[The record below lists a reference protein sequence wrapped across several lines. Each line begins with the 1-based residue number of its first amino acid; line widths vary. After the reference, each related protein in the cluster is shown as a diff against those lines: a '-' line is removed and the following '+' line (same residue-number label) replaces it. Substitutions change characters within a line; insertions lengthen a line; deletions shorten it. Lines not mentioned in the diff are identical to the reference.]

1 MNLREIILHYKEVSE
16 PCLDEICGSANII
29 DVEPGD
35 VIVRQG
41 ELCNAFYINRE
52 GIFRVSHANNQTDNT
67 ILFGTEGDIYTS
79 LHSYFA
85 NQPAA
90 FSLVA
95 LEQGSVYELTYNTI
109 RHLIAKYRDFADWM
123 LYIATGQL
131 YALERRYVKYATT
144 TAEDRLYNFMA
155 NDEPY
160 IKRVSAKLLTLRIPL
175 KYIASY
181 LQITPSTLSRLR
193 RKLVGK

>member
-1 MNLREIILHYKEVSE
+1 M
-16 PCLDEICGSANII
+16 
-29 DVEPGD
+29 
-35 VIVRQG
+35 
-41 ELCNAFYINRE
+41 
-52 GIFRVSHANNQTDNT
+52 
-67 ILFGTEGDIYTS
+67 
-79 LHSYFA
+79 
-85 NQPAA
+85 
-90 FSLVA
+90 A

-144 TAEDRLYNFMA
+144 TAEDRLDDFMA